1 MLLHV
6 VVGLVGIFL
15 EAFRLFLHAFLD
27 LEYSGRLGLI
37 VLAGSAEAAEVVVAH
52 AAARV
57 LPGRS
62 RSVRRAVLHAVEAV
76 VVKYSRA
83 AHRVRAHGATHR
95 TTAVRAADHR
105 EFGLHW
111 CVHVLAAGV
120 G

>member
-6 VVGLVGIFL
+6 VVGLVGIFF

-37 VLAGSAEAAEVVVAH
+37 ILAGSTEATEVVVAH
-52 AAARV
+52 ATAGV
-57 LPGRS
+57 FPGRA
-62 RSVRRAVLHAVEAV
+62 RTIRRAVLHAVQTV
-76 VVKYSRA
+76 VVKYRA
-83 AHRVRAHGATHR
+83 AHRVRAHGTTHR
-95 TTAVRAADHR
+95 AATVRTTDHG
-105 EFGLHW
+105 EFGFHW

>member
-6 VVGLVGIFL
+6 VFGLVGIFF

-27 LEYSGRLGLI
+27 LEYSGRLGLVI
-37 VLAGSAEAAEVVVAH
+37 FSGSTEATEVVVAH
-52 AAARV
+52 TAAGV

-62 RSVRRAVLHAVEAV
+62 GPVRRAVLHTVQAV
-76 VVKYSRA
+76 VVKYRA
-83 AHRVRAHGATHR
+83 AHRVGPHGSTHR
-95 TTAVRAADHR
+95 ATTVRAADHG

>member
-6 VVGLVGIFL
+6 VFGLVGIFF

-27 LEYSGRLGLI
+27 LEYGGRLGLI
-37 VLAGSAEAAEVVVAH
+37 VLAGSAEAPEVVVAH
-52 AAARV
+52 AAAGV
-57 LPGRS
+57 FPGRAG
-62 RSVRRAVLHAVEAV
+62 SVRRAILHTVQAV
-76 VVKYSRA
+76 VVKYRA
-83 AHRVRAHGATHR
+83 AHRVRAHRTTHR
-95 TTAVRAADHR
+95 AAPVRAADHG